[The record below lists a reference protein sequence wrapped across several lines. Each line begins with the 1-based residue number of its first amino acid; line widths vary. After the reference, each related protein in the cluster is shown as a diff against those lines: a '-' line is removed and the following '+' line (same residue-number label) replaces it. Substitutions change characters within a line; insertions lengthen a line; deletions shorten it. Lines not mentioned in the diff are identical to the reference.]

1 MPRPSTQL
9 QRLRSERGWSVADVG
24 DRTGIAVER
33 IVAIENGTEDPWFSE
48 VIALADAYEMDLDS
62 FAAQVWGWR
71 PPRGESG

>member
-1 MPRPSTQL
+1 M
-9 QRLRSERGWSVADVG
+9 G